1 MTSEA
6 DLFFYGGNII
16 TMDENN
22 PSAEALAVKGD
33 NIQAVGKFD
42 EVFTSVGPT
51 TEVIY
56 LNHQTLLPG
65 FIEPHQHATMMVMKR
80 AVGTI
85 E

>member
-1 MTSEA
+1 
-6 DLFFYGGNII
+6 
-16 TMDENN
+16 MDENN

-56 LNHQTLLPG
+56 LNHSSAW
-65 FIEPHQHATMMVMKR
+65 IY
-80 AVGTI
+80 
-85 E
+85 